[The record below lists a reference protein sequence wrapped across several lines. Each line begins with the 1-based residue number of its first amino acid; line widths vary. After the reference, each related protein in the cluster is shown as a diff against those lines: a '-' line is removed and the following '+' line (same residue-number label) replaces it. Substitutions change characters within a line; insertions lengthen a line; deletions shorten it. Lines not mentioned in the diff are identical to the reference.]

1 MCVSSSLIHTIKL
14 YIYINI
20 AQDMYIDKNI
30 PYKPK
35 AIYKGKHSRVAND
48 TAKFHVT

>member
-1 MCVSSSLIHTIKL
+1 MCASSSLIHTIKP

-35 AIYKGKHSRVAND
+35 AENIVGVAND